1 MSASATHHTRAPDP
15 SEIIA
20 WNTATPSNDSET
32 ATATAAS
39 TVQFSKEE
47 EDVEATKEYVETKD
61 KKDPNIVDW
70 DGDDDQENPRNWAF
84 GYKSWITVQ
93 LGFLALSA
101 SLGSS
106 IISPAG
112 NAVAEYVGV
121 SAEVSVLSISLYILG
136 FAFGPLLWA
145 PASELWGRR
154 VSILP
159 AVFCLGL
166 FSIGTAASKN
176 AQSVFITRFFG
187 GVFGSAPVS
196 NVSAALG
203 DIWHPKARGTAVCF
217 YAVAVVGGPTL
228 GPLIG
233 SAILVNPHLGWRWT
247 EYIEAIWVF
256 ATLAVCIFC
265 LPEMYAPVLLKKKA
279 QRLRKETGNEALYH
293 PHERIKLSPKT
304 IFTKHLSRPLILLTT
319 EPMVTC
325 IAIYASFVYALLYLT
340 LEVFP
345 IVFEEHRGW
354 GPVDGSLPFLGLF
367 VGVICAMAINLG
379 NERRYGRISDAANG
393 KPVPEARLAPMA
405 IGAFL
410 FAIGLFWFGWTANPK
425 ILWVSPVLATVF
437 IGAGFNSIFQQ
448 CINFLIDT
456 YGLYAASAVSAN
468 TFLRSVLAAAFPL
481 VAKPMFHNLGVGP
494 AMSILGGVATIAIP
508 VPFIFMKYGFALRKK
523 SKFAPVN

>member
-15 SEIIA
+15 SEKIA
-20 WNTATPSNDSET
+20 WNTATPPNDSET
-32 ATATAAS
+32 ATATAAATATATS
-39 TVQFSKEE
+39 QFSKEE
-47 EDVEATKEYVETKD
+47 DLEATKEYVETKD

-166 FSIGTAASKN
+166 FSIGTAAIGLHYSLL
-176 AQSVFITRFFG
+176 R

-279 QRLRKETGNEALYH
+279 QRLRKETGNAALYH

-325 IAIYASFVYALLYLT
+325 IAIYASF
-340 LEVFP
+340 
-345 IVFEEHRGW
+345 
-354 GPVDGSLPFLGLF
+354 
-367 VGVICAMAINLG
+367 
-379 NERRYGRISDAANG
+379 
-393 KPVPEARLAPMA
+393 
-405 IGAFL
+405 
-410 FAIGLFWFGWTANPK
+410 
-425 ILWVSPVLATVF
+425 
-437 IGAGFNSIFQQ
+437 
-448 CINFLIDT
+448 
-456 YGLYAASAVSAN
+456 
-468 TFLRSVLAAAFPL
+468 
-481 VAKPMFHNLGVGP
+481 
-494 AMSILGGVATIAIP
+494 
-508 VPFIFMKYGFALRKK
+508 
-523 SKFAPVN
+523 